1 MTVPSNDPH
10 RFRRRVAL
18 GVLFLGLLIVMTRP
32 SWDTLSHKVVN
43 LGDPVLFGWSWNWTR
58 HAIVSAPSHL
68 FDGNIYWHHDLTI
81 AYTDNMLLLLLPF
94 SVLRALGASWALE
107 LNLIS
112 LGLIYGSLATTY
124 SLAHRFTQRIDA
136 SVFAAAA
143 YTFGGYTFAHQGH
156 IQLLLIGQF
165 PLGFLLAFRWL
176 EQRRTRDAIGF
187 GLINASFFL
196 GSLYYAAIWT
206 VCVAVILIGWLLAER
221 FRPGRQF
228 WTGLPVVGVCSALA
242 IPFMIPYLSLAE
254 ERPLVPEWGLDVR
267 DLFVVAQHN
276 ILYRGLDH
284 RAATFPARGEHTF
297 FPGFT
302 TLVFAAIGILVIV
315 LAGRVPASRLGR
327 LLPASRRREI
337 WLLMTAG
344 VIALVLS
351 FGPEIRGWRAPF
363 AWVHDSVPGFAGIRV
378 AARLAVPGLLAIALL
393 AAIGLTAATRMLKG
407 RTGAILAVGVTGFLL
422 VELATPVTYIPL
434 PDDRRTLAVYRA
446 LAHRP
451 RGAVVELPIQ
461 NPIDSLA
468 WASVEAPR
476 MLYSTLDF
484 HPRVNGYSGSFPDN
498 YFERKDVFNQF
509 PAPVALRAA
518 HALGVR
524 YFILHQNKYE
534 GFPQYRPAQIATML
548 QGLPPTAHTSH
559 RGSAWLIDLGP
570 HR

>member
-1 MTVPSNDPH
+1 MTVPSNDPN
-10 RFRRRVAL
+10 RFRRRAGL
-18 GVLFLGLLIVMTRP
+18 EVLFLALLIVMTRP
-32 SWDTLSHKVVN
+32 SWHTLSHKVVN
-43 LGDPVLFGWSWNWTR
+43 LGDPVLYVWGWNWTR
-58 HAIVSAPSHL
+58 HAIVNAPSDL
-68 FDGNIYWHHDLTI
+68 FDGNIFWHHDLTV

-124 SLAHRFTQRIDA
+124 SLAHRFTQRIDTA
-136 SVFAAAA
+136 VFAAAA

-156 IQLLLIGQF
+156 VQLLLIGQF

-242 IPFMIPYLSLAE
+242 VPFMIPYLTLGA

-267 DLFVVAQHN
+267 DLFVVADHN

-284 RAATFPARGEHTF
+284 WAASFPTRLEHTF

-302 TLVFAAIGILVIV
+302 TLAFAVVGIVAIAV
-315 LAGRVPASRLGR
+315 AGRATTSRLAHIF
-327 LLPASRRREI
+327 PADRRREI
-337 WLLMTAG
+337 WLLIAAG

-351 FGPEIRGWRAPF
+351 FGPEIHGRRAPF
-363 AWVHDSVPGFAGIRV
+363 AWFHDSVPGFGGIRV
-378 AARLAVPGLLAIALL
+378 AARLAVPGLLAAAVL
-393 AAIGLTAATRMLKG
+393 AAIGITAVTHMLKT
-407 RTGAILAVGVTGFLL
+407 RTGAIIAVGLTVFLL
-422 VELATPVTYIPL
+422 VELATPVTYVPL

-446 LAHRP
+446 LKHRP
-451 RGAVVELPIQ
+451 PGAVVELPIQ
-461 NPIDSLA
+461 KPIDA
-468 WASVEAPR
+468 RVWANVEAPR
-476 MLYSTLDF
+476 MLYSTLDL
-484 HPRVNGYSGSFPDN
+484 HPRVNGYSGSYPPD
-498 YFERKDVFNQF
+498 YVEHTDVFNQF
-509 PAPVALRAA
+509 PAPAALRAA
-518 HALGVR
+518 RTLGVR
-524 YFILHQNKYE
+524 YFILHEGSYE
-534 GFPQYRPAQIATML
+534 GIPQYRSAEIAAAIR
-548 QGLPPTAHTSH
+548 GLPPTAHTSH
-559 RGSAWLIDLGP
+559 LGNAWLIDLGP